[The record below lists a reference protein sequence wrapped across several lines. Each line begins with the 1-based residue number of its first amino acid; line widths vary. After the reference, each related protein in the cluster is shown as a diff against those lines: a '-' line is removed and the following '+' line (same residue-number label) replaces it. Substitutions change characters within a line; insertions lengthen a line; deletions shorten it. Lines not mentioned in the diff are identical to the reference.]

1 VTDVD
6 ARQQIHD
13 ALLTY
18 CRGIDRL
25 DPEAIAAAFHPGAE
39 LIDYG
44 AETLTIEAFAEYAVA
59 SLGKRFR
66 ATQHRISNT
75 RIEFDGDRALVET
88 YVLAYHVE
96 PTDDGDVLH
105 TFDGRYIDRFECRDG
120 AWLIASRTL
129 RNDWS
134 KVEPIDAPMRGAWVA
149 SGRGGSP
156 DPIYD

>member
-25 DPEAIAAAFHPGAE
+25 DPEAIAAAFHPDAE

-105 TFDGRYIDRFECRDG
+105 TFDGRYIDRFELRDG

-134 KVEPIDAPMRGAWVA
+134 RVEPIDTPMRGAWVA